1 MYKNKNTHIALPP
14 NVWQD
19 VKSDIELKILTGAF
33 APGERIPSI
42 RKIADDYGVGQT
54 TAQKVLK
61 TLWHEGIIEPRRGVG
76 FFVRPYIREQ
86 LIASRKKIL
95 EKKVISAVEEAALIN
110 MDLLSIVEKYVKMKN
125 EQK

>member
-1 MYKNKNTHIALPP
+1 MNRNINLSP

-61 TLWHEGIIEPRRGVG
+61 TLWHEGIIEPHRGIG
-76 FFVRPYIREQ
+76 FFVKPYIREQ
-86 LIASRKKIL
+86 LIASRRKIL
-95 EKKVISAVEEAALIN
+95 EKKIISAVEEAALID
-110 MDLLSIVEKYVKMKN
+110 MDLLPMVEKYANMKN
-125 EQK
+125 GQK